1 VADRYDLVIVGM
13 GSGGMVAAEFAASLD
28 LKVAVVERDRVG
40 GDCLWTGCVPSKALL
55 ASAKAAHAMRAAG
68 SYGIASVQ
76 PAVDGAAVWSRIRA
90 VQSRIA
96 QADDNPERFRELGAE
111 LVFGGARLVSP
122 TEVEVEGHGVL
133 RTRYVLLCT
142 GSRPAVPPLE
152 GLTEAGFVT
161 SETLWGLQQAPA
173 SVVAVG
179 GGPIAVELSQALQRL
194 GTSTTLLQRGE
205 GILPRDEPELSRLLA
220 DRLRAEGVQL
230 ELGVEPERVTVE
242 DGAKVVHARGRSWSG
257 ERILLGTGRVP
268 NTDGLGLEEVGIEV
282 GPRGVAVDG
291 AYRTSAKTVYAIGDL
306 AGRHLFTHSAGYEA
320 ARAVRNMFVPGR
332 QKSDFTV
339 PWCTFTDP
347 ELAHVGLTSGQA
359 AAQHGER
366 KVRTW
371 RLGLDHNDRARAD
384 SADEGVIL
392 IVTAKDRIVGAH
404 ALAPSAGEL
413 IHELTLAVYK
423 RLKLT
428 ELARVVHIYPTLA
441 IGVQQLAAEASYER
455 ARRYRWLA
463 R

>member
-1 VADRYDLVIVGM
+1 VSERYDLVVVGM
-13 GSGGMVAAEFAASLD
+13 GSGGI
-28 LKVAVVERDRVG
+28 VAVELATTLGLRTCGVERERVG

-68 SYGIASVQ
+68 SYGIAPVE
-76 PAVDGAAVWSRIRA
+76 PAVDGGAVWSRIRA
-90 VQSRIA
+90 IQSRIA
-96 QADDNPERFRELGAE
+96 QADDNPERFRDLGAE
-111 LVFGGARLVSP
+111 MVFGSARLAGP
-122 TEVEVEGHGVL
+122 TEVEVEGHGTL

-152 GLTEAGFVT
+152 GLSEAGFLT
-161 SETLWGLQQAPA
+161 SETIWDLEQAPA
-173 SVVAVG
+173 SVIAIG
-179 GGPIAVELSQALQRL
+179 GGPICVELSQALQRL
-194 GTSTTLLQRGE
+194 GTSITLLQRGN

-220 DRLRAEGVQL
+220 ERLRAEGVQL
-230 ELGVEPERVTVE
+230 ELGVAPERVTVE
-242 DGAKVVHARGRSWSG
+242 DGRKVVHAGGRSWAG
-257 ERILLGTGRVP
+257 EQILLGAGRVP

-282 GPRGVAVDG
+282 GPGGVAVDD

-306 AGRHLFTHSAGYEA
+306 AGRHLFTHSAAYEA

-332 QKSDFTV
+332 QKGDFTV

-347 ELAHVGLTSGQA
+347 ELAHVGLTSDQA
-359 AAQHGER
+359 AAQYGER
-366 KVRTW
+366 RVRTW

-384 SADEGVIL
+384 SVDEGLIL
-392 IVTAKDRIVGAH
+392 IVTARDRIVGAH

-413 IHELTLAVYK
+413 IHELALAVHK

-428 ELARVVHIYPTLA
+428 ELAGVVHVYPTLA

>member
-1 VADRYDLVIVGM
+1 MSDRYDLVVIGM
-13 GSGGMVAAEFAASLD
+13 GSGGI
-28 LKVAVVERDRVG
+28 VAVEVATTLGLKTCAVERERVG

-68 SYGIASVQ
+68 SYGIAPVE
-76 PAVDGAAVWSRIRA
+76 PAVDGAAVWSRIGA
-90 VQSRIA
+90 VQTRIA
-96 QADDNPERFRELGAE
+96 EADDNPERFRALGAE
-111 LVFGGARLVSP
+111 VLFGSARLVGP
-122 TEVEVEGHGVL
+122 NDVEVEGHGTL

-142 GSRPAVPPLE
+142 GSRPAVPPVE
-152 GLTEAGFVT
+152 GLADAGFQT
-161 SETLWGLQQAPA
+161 SETLWDLERPPT
-173 SVVAVG
+173 SVVAIG

-205 GILPRDEPELSRLLA
+205 GILPRDEPELSRLLVE
-220 DRLRAEGVQL
+220 RLRAEGVRL
-230 ELGVEPERVTVE
+230 ELGVDAERVTVE
-242 DGAKVVHARGRSWSG
+242 NGTKVVHAGERSWDG
-257 ERILLGTGRVP
+257 EEILLGAGRVP
-268 NTDGLGLEEVGIEV
+268 NSDGLGLDEVGIEV

-291 AYRTSAKTVYAIGDL
+291 AYRTSVKSVYAIGDV

-332 QKSDFTV
+332 QRGDFTV

-347 ELAHVGLTSGQA
+347 ELAHVGLTSEQA
-359 AAQHGER
+359 AADHGKG

-384 SADEGVIL
+384 SADDGVIL

-413 IHELTLAVYK
+413 IHELALAVHK
-423 RLKLT
+423 RLKLSD
-428 ELARVVHIYPTLA
+428 LASVVHVYPTLA
-441 IGVQQLAAEASYER
+441 IGVQQLAAEAAYER
-455 ARRYRWLA
+455 VRRYRWLV